1 MTALP
6 LDRAAQC
13 VHHTNSRPFLRPV
26 VFSVSTPSSQEPK
39 SINRSRRQSVSR
51 QAVKEKSGELQE
63 AASFADQPRRLPNIF
78 RRAVQALRPE
88 SGETESDTQ
97 ETNIAQLNSDT
108 EPSSTGLW
116 PSTLQ
121 YLLPRLPFGSS
132 QPRPIV
138 VPSPAASASKASPA
152 TERASDTAADSE
164 AAKSRSAG
172 EGFTPFEPV
181 QGNSNNS
188 TTASSPPNTASLPFT
203 DPSQPERG
211 RTSLLDSRKQSKVSL
226 TQQESI
232 LADSSSRWLEDRDGP
247 SEAAR
252 EQGGSNEGES
262 GEKGEEPPKMLF
274 FWRSKRSKQ
283 PKPEPEIRPLKA
295 SHPALQLVRERART
309 GSKPGKRADTF
320 KLGLVIEGGGMRG
333 AVSGGSLQALH
344 DLGLRDVFD
353 VAYGSSAGAINA
365 TYFLS
370 GQREGV
376 DVYSQDISNKTFCD
390 LRRLLD
396 RKRDID
402 ADPVLN
408 LNFLLDHVME
418 ELKPLN
424 WEAVIR
430 SDIPLKVVASCLD
443 TLQPVTLSDFTGKA
457 DLKRCLQCSANV
469 PNIAGSP
476 IQHRGMTLVDAA
488 VFEPVPFRVAIA
500 DGCSHIVVLATRP
513 PFRGGRLRKAVAD
526 VFTGAVKRAVL
537 NPAYMNQ
544 AWARELEML
553 AEDGLTSD
561 EMLLLG
567 LENDSEK
574 LPFFS
579 GCHVYPLFPGES
591 ASYAPV
597 CTDVPVLRAGIQEG
611 IDCVRRVFQPYDAS
625 SPFPQYRPT
634 KGIFPDEE
642 APAAT
647 PPAAPEHQMP

>member
-1 MTALP
+1 MTVIQLIVLTARISLNP
-6 LDRAAQC
+6 IHTPAAQAC
-13 VHHTNSRPFLRPV
+13 GPP
-26 VFSVSTPSSQEPK
+26 PSK
-39 SINRSRRQSVSR
+39 D
-51 QAVKEKSGELQE
+51 K
-63 AASFADQPRRLPNIF
+63 
-78 RRAVQALRPE
+78 
-88 SGETESDTQ
+88 
-97 ETNIAQLNSDT
+97 
-108 EPSSTGLW
+108 
-116 PSTLQ
+116 
-121 YLLPRLPFGSS
+121 
-132 QPRPIV
+132 
-138 VPSPAASASKASPA
+138 
-152 TERASDTAADSE
+152 
-164 AAKSRSAG
+164 
-172 EGFTPFEPV
+172 
-181 QGNSNNS
+181 
-188 TTASSPPNTASLPFT
+188 
-203 DPSQPERG
+203 
-211 RTSLLDSRKQSKVSL
+211 
-226 TQQESI
+226 
-232 LADSSSRWLEDRDGP
+232 DGP
-247 SEAAR
+247 WL
-252 EQGGSNEGES
+252 
-262 GEKGEEPPKMLF
+262 PF
-274 FWRSKRSKQ
+274 FWRSRQGKQ
-283 PKPEPEIRPLKA
+283 FKPEPEQRPLQA

-309 GSKPGKRADTF
+309 GSKPGQRTDSF

-333 AVSGGSLQALH
+333 AVSGGGLQALH

-402 ADPVLN
+402 IDPVLN
-408 LNFLLDHVME
+408 LNFLLNYVME
-418 ELKPLN
+418 ELKPLD

-430 SDIPLKVVASCLD
+430 SPIPLKVVASCLD
-443 TLQPVTLSDFTGKA
+443 TLQPVILTDFSSKQ

-488 VFEPVPFRVAIA
+488 VFEPVPFRTAIA

-513 PFRGGRLRKAVAD
+513 PFRGGRLRKAVSD

-567 LENDSEK
+567 LEDGSEK

-579 GCHVYPLFPGES
+579 GCHVYPIFPGES

-611 IDCVRRVFQPYDAS
+611 IDCIRRVFQPYDAS
-625 SPFPQYRPT
+625 SPFPEYRPD
-634 KGIFPDEE
+634 KGLFPDEQT
-642 APAAT
+642 ATPAADLFS
-647 PPAAPEHQMP
+647 PGHQAP